1 MTREQRRTVIW
12 TPLATWAGLIAL
24 AGATLAYA
32 YLPHAPAKAAAS
44 IVIALAKALLV
55 AWIFMQLRAAA
66 GIVRVAAVAGIA
78 WGSFLYLLVFTD
90 VLTR

>member
-24 AGATLAYA
+24 AATTLGYA
-32 YLPHAPAKAAAS
+32 YLPHAPAKAEAS
-44 IVIALAKALLV
+44 VAIALAKALLV

-66 GIVRVAAVAGIA
+66 GIVRVAAVAGVA
-78 WGSFLYLLVFTD
+78 WASFLYILAFAD
-90 VLTR
+90 VMTR